1 MNNVN
6 PEYEMPYEA
15 GEEEYGADDYAP
27 ATGYTEPL
35 EMIQAIFRAVETL
48 LSADRPIAVQLSDL
62 EQISEAGRRN
72 LLLRATIANPP
83 ADLPRTLIVK
93 KVISEQYDPDDVH
106 SWDSMRFLKDWAGA
120 AFLSQVAPESSHGPR
135 FYGGDR
141 ALGLI
146 LLEDMGA
153 THGSLV
159 GPLLGVDID
168 GAEAALFHFAE
179 RLAQMHVD
187 TWGQASEFY
196 ALVETLNPQLAT
208 SMQESHEFT
217 ERVTKVM
224 AQIAALGVALPP
236 DLDDELAS
244 LAAVVADPG
253 PFTAYRHG
261 DPCPDNFFWQGMT
274 LRLID
279 FEFGHMGHA
288 LSDLAYGRM
297 IFPTCWC
304 CNRVPPSVIDEM
316 ERRYRRIF
324 AQRDPAILDDAV
336 FGRAMAEVSG
346 IWLIDT
352 LSWLFETSLA
362 EDREWGITTIRPR
375 IMAQLTAFIETSST
389 FDHLPAWRMVAEQLQ
404 SLLQERWPNL
414 EPLPFYPA
422 LRG

>member
-1 MNNVN
+1 VSNDN
-6 PEYEMPYEA
+6 PEYEMPYEP
-15 GEEEYGADDYAP
+15 GEEDYSDDDSP
-27 ATGYTEPL
+27 ITGYTESL
-35 EMIQAIFRAVETL
+35 ETIQAIFRAVEAL
-48 LSADRPIAVQLSDL
+48 LSADRPLPVQLSDL

-93 KVISEQYDPDDVH
+93 KVISEQYDPDDVT
-106 SWDSMRFLKDWAGA
+106 SWDSMRFLKDWAGV
-120 AFLSQVAPESSHGPR
+120 AFLSQVAPERGHGPR

-141 ALGLI
+141 TLGLI

-179 RLAQMHVD
+179 RLAQVHGD
-187 TWGQASEFY
+187 TWGKSAEFY
-196 ALVETLNPQLAT
+196 TLVETLNPQLAT
-208 SMQESHEFT
+208 AMQESHEFT
-217 ERVTKVM
+217 ERVAKVT
-224 AQIAALGVALPP
+224 AQIAALGLPLPP
-236 DLDDELAS
+236 ELGDELAG
-244 LAAVVADPG
+244 LAALAADPG
-253 PFTAYRHG
+253 PFTAYCHG

-288 LSDLAYGRM
+288 LRDLAYGRM

-304 CNRVPPSVIDEM
+304 CNRVPPSVLDEM

-324 AQRDPAILDDAV
+324 AQQYPAILDDAV
-336 FGRAMAEVSG
+336 FGRAMTEVCA

-352 LSWLFETSLA
+352 LSWLLEMSLA

-375 IMAQLTAFIETSST
+375 IMAQLTAFCATSAT
-389 FDHLPAWRMVAEQLQ
+389 FAHLPAWRGVAEQLQ
-404 SLLQERWPNL
+404 LTLQARWPDL
-414 EPLPFYPA
+414 EPLPFFPA

>member
-1 MNNVN
+1 MS
-6 PEYEMPYEA
+6 EYEMPYEP
-15 GEEEYGADDYAP
+15 GEEEYGNDGYAP
-27 ATGYTEPL
+27 ETGYSEPL
-35 EMIQAIFRAVETL
+35 ETIQAIFRAVEAL
-48 LSADRPIAVQLSDL
+48 LSTDRSIPVQLSDL

-93 KVISEQYDPDDVH
+93 KVISEHYDPDDVN

-120 AFLSQVAPESSHGPR
+120 AFLSQVAPESAHGPR

-187 TWGQASEFY
+187 TWHKEAEFY
-196 ALVETLNPQLAT
+196 AVVTTLNSQLAT
-208 SMQESHEFT
+208 SMQESDNFT
-217 ERVTKVM
+217 ERIAKVT
-224 AQIAALGVALPP
+224 AQITALGVTLPTE
-236 DLDDELAS
+236 LDDELAA
-244 LAAVVADPG
+244 LAAVVVAPG
-253 PFTAYRHG
+253 PFTVYRHG
-261 DPCPDNFFWQGMT
+261 DSCPDNFFWQGMT

-324 AQRDPAILDDAV
+324 AQCYPTILDDAIW
-336 FGRAMAEVSG
+336 GRAMSEVCG
-346 IWLIDT
+346 IWLIET
-352 LSWLFETSLA
+352 LSWLLETSLT
-362 EDREWGITTIRPR
+362 EDREWGISTIRPR
-375 IMAQLTAFIETSST
+375 IMAQLTAFIETSSALG
-389 FDHLPAWRMVAEQLQ
+389 HLPAWRTVAEQLQ
-404 SLLQERWPNL
+404 SVLQERWPDL